1 MLRRCI
7 TCLYPVTK
15 PDLHFNEHG
24 ECSACV
30 NHKRKDEIDWSVRA
44 EEFHRIIEALPKND
58 SGYDVIVA
66 SSGGKDSHA
75 QVVKMLQLGVRP
87 LIVTATTCH
96 LTEIGRQNIDNLK
109 RLATTIE
116 VSPDARVRAKL
127 NRLGMEC
134 CGDISWPEHASIFT
148 VPFRMAAALGI
159 PVIIYGESPQF
170 EYGGPPGAEEAR
182 QMTSRWVSEY
192 GGFLGWRARDFVG
205 ISNSGDD
212 ITSADMKDYE
222 LPPEDKLDG
231 ITALFLG
238 QYFRWDSRENA
249 RIAAAHGMRIERSHE
264 HAWWEFENLDN
275 AQTIVHDHQM
285 YRKFGYG
292 RVTAQISVDIRNGL
306 VSRDEALEHVMLHD
320 GMLPWH
326 SNGVDLY
333 QMRSRIGLGSE
344 EFVTALDQFTN
355 WELLK
360 YDADSD
366 MLTLRK
372 AA

>member
-15 PDLHFNEHG
+15 PDLYFNEQG

-30 NHKRKDEIDWSVRA
+30 NHRRKDEIDWSVRA
-44 EEFHRIIEALPKND
+44 EEFHRIIDGLPKND

-75 QVVKMLQLGVRP
+75 QVVKVRQLGLRP
-87 LIVTATTCH
+87 LVVTATTCH

-109 RLATTIE
+109 RMATTIE
-116 VSPDARVRAKL
+116 ISPNARVRAAL
-127 NRLGMEC
+127 NRISMGC

-222 LPPEDKLDG
+222 LPPEDKLNG

-249 RIAAAHGMRIERSHE
+249 RIAAAHGMRIERPHE

-285 YRKFGYG
+285 FRKFGYG
-292 RVTAQISVDIRNGL
+292 RVTAQISVDIRNGR

-326 SNGVDLY
+326 SNGIDLY

-344 EFVTALDQFTN
+344 EFVAALDQFTN
-355 WELLK
+355 WDLLK
-360 YDADSD
+360 YDADND